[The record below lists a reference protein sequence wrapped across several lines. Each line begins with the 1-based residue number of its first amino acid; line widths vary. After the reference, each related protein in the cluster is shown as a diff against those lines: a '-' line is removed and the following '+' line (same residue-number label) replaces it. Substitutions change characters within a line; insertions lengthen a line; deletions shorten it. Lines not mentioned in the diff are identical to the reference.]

1 MIDFF
6 GPHGPSSL
14 ETHGLLTSIT
24 LLEQEAAKR
33 KAVRIKIT
41 FFMFDDFLK
50 KNLVKEKTKCLLEF
64 FNK

>member
-1 MIDFF
+1 LIDFF
-6 GPHGPSSL
+6 DPHGPSSL

-24 LLEQEAAKR
+24 LPEQEAAKK

-41 FFMFDDFLK
+41 FFMFDDFK
-50 KNLVKEKTKCLLEF
+50 KELVKEKTKYLLEF